1 MIRSTHGCMSVAL
14 VYMSTAAHRNWKHRA
29 TCGMLGCRLTHADA
43 CARGAP
49 VGATARVPWLFTHP
63 FQSVRASAT
72 FSTSIR
78 TSIGSGAAAAVRPW
92 RDSVPSREGTPVGSG
107 GAVRSVRQRPR
118 LRFGRSVQY
127 QSKIVIKIAVE
138 RARDHTQHDRSAPVR
153 VTQGPVTQPSARSA
167 PIAARLASAHPP
179 VHSTMSLPQRQRPSE
194 IVFSAAATGRRSP
207 PRSRRGW
214 PQRDYW

>member
-1 MIRSTHGCMSVAL
+1 MRARRPGRRHRPCPVAFYPPVPVRSCVRHIFHFNSNLDRIRRRCRGSAVARQRP
-14 VYMSTAAHRNWKHRA
+14 VSGGDSGR
-29 TCGMLGCRLTHADA
+29 LG
-43 CARGAP
+43 RGRP
-49 VGATARVPWLFTHP
+49 
-63 FQSVRASAT
+63 VRASEAPV
-72 FSTSIR
+72 
-78 TSIGSGAAAAVRPW
+78 AVRTFGAISIKNSNKNSGRKSARPHAA
-92 RDSVPSREGTPVGSG
+92 RPVG
-107 GAVRSVRQRPR
+107 PR
-118 LRFGRSVQY
+118 
-127 QSKIVIKIAVE
+127 
-138 RARDHTQHDRSAPVR
+138 TR